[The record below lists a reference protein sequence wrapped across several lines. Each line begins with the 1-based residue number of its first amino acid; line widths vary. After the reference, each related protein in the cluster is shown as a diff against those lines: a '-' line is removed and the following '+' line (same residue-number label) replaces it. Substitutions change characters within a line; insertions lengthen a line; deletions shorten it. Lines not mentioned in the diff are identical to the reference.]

1 MKVLFASSI
10 SFKERHGYWLSK
22 TKIKLVRKGGWVRVC
37 SGTMNSLRFVFLQ
50 ITFAKHKKEEAIR
63 LNSQRNGFR
72 GISPHTAHWEMVGFM
87 WKSLRKKLSHLNTK
101 RKKTSKKWTYYTT
114 LVYSSLERE
123 KQIRIVV
130 LKSTRENLW
139 FNGPE
144 VMVPY

>member
-1 MKVLFASSI
+1 MALGEFLRTQHIEKWWVLC
-10 SFKERHGYWLSK
+10 ENLSK
-22 TKIKLVRKGGWVRVC
+22 
-37 SGTMNSLRFVFLQ
+37 
-50 ITFAKHKKEEAIR
+50 
-63 LNSQRNGFR
+63 
-72 GISPHTAHWEMVGFM
+72 
-87 WKSLRKKLSHLNTK
+87 KKLSHLNTK

-144 VMVPY
+144 AMVPY